1 MNKILTT
8 KIYVNKTSHDYVH
21 KSKSHSYSTFLCA
34 KRKKRKGKF
43 LYNILFKVFITLWQI
58 DEENVETVTNFIF
71 FGFKITVDGTAAM

>member
-1 MNKILTT
+1 MGASDAIMPLSL
-8 KIYVNKTSHDYVH
+8 IDHV
-21 KSKSHSYSTFLCA
+21 A
-34 KRKKRKGKF
+34 RKKRKGKF